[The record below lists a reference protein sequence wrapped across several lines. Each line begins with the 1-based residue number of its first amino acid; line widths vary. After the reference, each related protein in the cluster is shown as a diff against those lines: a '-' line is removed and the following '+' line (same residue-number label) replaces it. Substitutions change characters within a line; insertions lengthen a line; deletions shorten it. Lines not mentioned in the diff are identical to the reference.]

1 MKISSYR
8 VQIYVYELKTVFIKY
23 FTMEYVKMAM
33 NNNYIW

>member
-8 VQIYVYELKTVFIKY
+8 VQTYVYELKTVFIKY
-23 FTMEYVKMAM
+23 LTMEYVKMAM